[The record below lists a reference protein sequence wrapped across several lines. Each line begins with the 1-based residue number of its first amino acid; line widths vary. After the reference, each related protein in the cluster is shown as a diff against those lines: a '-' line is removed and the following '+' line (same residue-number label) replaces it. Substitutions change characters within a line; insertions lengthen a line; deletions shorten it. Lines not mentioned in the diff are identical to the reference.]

1 MYFIDRAL
9 ATFLSQLAGD
19 PQTFP
24 DDGVKRAE
32 LQTFKPALWYG
43 RAVGGASLHCTAN
56 YWRLREI
63 DFIERSR
70 IPRRRAHRA
79 VRQARRDLTHPRC
92 FCQNGSQT
100 VGSGPQDGM
109 PSSRSCRC
117 PSCPLTFVCP
127 RLPAVSFVGVH
138 GRVMTITDKLD

>member
-32 LQTFKPALWYG
+32 LQKFKPAVWYG
-43 RAVGGASLHCTAN
+43 RAVGGASLHRTAN
-56 YWRLREI
+56 
-63 DFIERSR
+63 
-70 IPRRRAHRA
+70 
-79 VRQARRDLTHPRC
+79 
-92 FCQNGSQT
+92 
-100 VGSGPQDGM
+100 
-109 PSSRSCRC
+109 C

-127 RLPAVSFVGVH
+127 ACQRFHPSACTVG
-138 GRVMTITDKLD
+138 L